1 MNIKGKT
8 NDKLG
13 YLGRQK
19 AIEAQAVS
27 SNVRS
32 ESGQQPGARPKQA
45 RVFFALWPQP
55 EVARYLADVADSVAT
70 RAGGRATRQA
80 AIHLTLAFIGD
91 VAIERLPDLERAA
104 RAVRCEAFDLTLDRF
119 GLWRHNRI
127 FQAGCS
133 VPPAALAALSA
144 ALTAALSA
152 AGFAVAD
159 ARRTFIPHVTLV
171 RKLVALDAE
180 LPQCEPVAWS
190 NRQFVLVRST
200 PSAHGSS
207 YRTIAEFPLLAGSR

>member
-1 MNIKGKT
+1 
-8 NDKLG
+8 L
-13 YLGRQK
+13 RC
-19 AIEAQAVS
+19 
-27 SNVRS
+27 
-32 ESGQQPGARPKQA
+32 
-45 RVFFALWPQP
+45 
-55 EVARYLADVADSVAT
+55 
-70 RAGGRATRQA
+70 
-80 AIHLTLAFIGD
+80 
-91 VAIERLPDLERAA
+91 AA

-119 GLWRHNRI
+119 GLWRHNCI

-144 ALTAALSA
+144 ALTVALSA

-180 LPQCEPVAWS
+180 LPQCEPVARS
-190 NRQFVLVRST
+190 NRQFVLARST

-207 YRTIAEFPLLAGSR
+207 YRTIAEFPLLARAP